1 MIFNFAFWI
10 SQIYPAGN
18 IKPTIHDSGNVS
30 SGDKQIKPNSFH

>member
-18 IKPTIHDSGNVS
+18 KPTIHDSGNVS